1 MDFFRNSIFE
11 VVTAC
16 ILPVGRYRLLD
27 YFFQED
33 IFCVFKLDQ
42 GAIRT
47 KPLVVV
53 SLDLLESYQAGKLR
67 LGEDDL
73 PREILMD
80 DKKLS
85 SKNITFRN
93 QNYELI
99 KALVSNENFLREY
112 ALNSRSTIV
121 VDHAASMNV
130 RPLKVYRAL
139 AKFWMYGQVPNALLM
154 FTSKCGGKGKQK
166 SNSEKI
172 RGRPLVS
179 GKFIVRLKQKVNVTE
194 SDKENI
200 CREVLANLSPQK
212 KFTYAFAY
220 DLFKKN
226 YYADEIE
233 SASSELRPTQM
244 PTLNQFIYWA
254 KKMVPKEQMIRKRV
268 SDSVWGKDYEGYEG
282 SVSENI
288 KAPGMR
294 YELDSTIA
302 DVYLVCEFNRELI
315 LGKPTLYFVIDT
327 ASRMIAGLH
336 ISMEFA
342 SWRAARQAIFNACT
356 SKVEY
361 CKRYGVEIEDTDWP
375 CIGAPAR
382 ILCDRGEMIGGKPE
396 LVVSQIGSNLEF
408 APPYRGDFKSIVERR
423 FGITNEVVHVL
434 PGTTL
439 AQLRKRGEKD
449 YRLDAALSINAFTQ
463 IILLLC
469 IEHNK
474 DRSFD
479 YILNRELVVSD
490 LKFTPLNYW
499 KLFVSKHQH
508 AVKSVSKNNL
518 IARLMDEGTA
528 RVSENGIVF
537 KGRKYSCEKAVAESW
552 STKAL
557 NRGSWKVECR
567 SDESWTTDIYIKEEH
582 GNEYIRC
589 ELLRADELYS
599 GLHDADVIY
608 LNEWRKSKNEDA
620 SLDKSKV
627 HRLTQLEEIVTSETL
642 KTKSSRKISN
652 HAKVKNI
659 RKNRQ
664 EYLESQKP
672 VFDQV
677 KSIEPRYASTKAK
690 LEDALLGVLQQ
701 ANSEEN

>member
-172 RGRPLVS
+172 RGRPLIS

-233 SASSELRPTQM
+233 SASTELRPTQM

-268 SDSVWGKDYEGYEG
+268 SDSVWGKDYEG
-282 SVSENI
+282 
-288 KAPGMR
+288 
-294 YELDSTIA
+294 
-302 DVYLVCEFNRELI
+302 
-315 LGKPTLYFVIDT
+315 
-327 ASRMIAGLH
+327 
-336 ISMEFA
+336 
-342 SWRAARQAIFNACT
+342 
-356 SKVEY
+356 
-361 CKRYGVEIEDTDWP
+361 
-375 CIGAPAR
+375 
-382 ILCDRGEMIGGKPE
+382 
-396 LVVSQIGSNLEF
+396 
-408 APPYRGDFKSIVERR
+408 
-423 FGITNEVVHVL
+423 
-434 PGTTL
+434 
-439 AQLRKRGEKD
+439 
-449 YRLDAALSINAFTQ
+449 
-463 IILLLC
+463 
-469 IEHNK
+469 
-474 DRSFD
+474 
-479 YILNRELVVSD
+479 
-490 LKFTPLNYW
+490 
-499 KLFVSKHQH
+499 
-508 AVKSVSKNNL
+508 
-518 IARLMDEGTA
+518 
-528 RVSENGIVF
+528 
-537 KGRKYSCEKAVAESW
+537 
-552 STKAL
+552 
-557 NRGSWKVECR
+557 
-567 SDESWTTDIYIKEEH
+567 
-582 GNEYIRC
+582 
-589 ELLRADELYS
+589 
-599 GLHDADVIY
+599 
-608 LNEWRKSKNEDA
+608 
-620 SLDKSKV
+620 
-627 HRLTQLEEIVTSETL
+627 
-642 KTKSSRKISN
+642 
-652 HAKVKNI
+652 
-659 RKNRQ
+659 
-664 EYLESQKP
+664 
-672 VFDQV
+672 
-677 KSIEPRYASTKAK
+677 
-690 LEDALLGVLQQ
+690 
-701 ANSEEN
+701 